1 MLCPSPALQGE
12 YVQLVTEMK
21 LTQAI
26 EPQIRSFLD
35 GFYEVIPQ
43 SLISLFDEYELVSG
57 SACHMYIACWS
68 HAGHML
74 VTCWSHAGHTLITM
88 YTGVATVRL
97 ASN

>member
-1 MLCPSPALQGE
+1 MLLSYVVLNNLVICVLMASLSLTVRTIQGE

-26 EPQIRSFLD
+26 EAQIRSFLD

-57 SACHMYIACWS
+57 H
-68 HAGHML
+68 L
-74 VTCWSHAGHTLITM
+74 
-88 YTGVATVRL
+88 
-97 ASN
+97 

>member
-1 MLCPSPALQGE
+1 MACLSHAVQGE

-26 EPQIRSFLD
+26 EAQIRSFLD

-57 SACHMYIACWS
+57 
-68 HAGHML
+68 HML
-74 VTCWSHAGHTLITM
+74 VTCSSHVHHVLGI
-88 YTGVATVRL
+88 R
-97 ASN
+97 